1 MTTLDVHP
9 IPSFREL
16 RLLAE
21 TSPVIRACIELRKQ
35 ELAATDWDITPTGP
49 SDCELA
55 PDFAERRKEA
65 VRFFRQPDPGF
76 ASFYSWMG
84 ALAEQ
89 VLVLN
94 TCPLY
99 LTYPQPGRK
108 GLLGRNVDGVS
119 VLDPDRLVPSPP
131 RVFPAGPLALSLR
144 YDEGKLDLK
153 ATEEAVPEEFGIP
166 LHALG
171 IDDLPEPAKSLRP
184 LDSELRGW
192 FKSLADWILQE
203 KCGAHDLEWTWD
215 TRDAL
220 AGQ

>member
-16 RLLAE
+16 RHLAD
-21 TSPVIRACIELRKQ
+21 TSPVIRTCIELRKQ
-35 ELAATDWDITPTGP
+35 ELAATGWDITPAGRDSYEAT
-49 SDCELA
+49 
-55 PDFAERRKEA
+55 PDFAGRRLET

-94 TCPLY
+94 TCPVY
-99 LTYPQPGRK
+99 LSYPGSQP
-108 GLLGRNVDGVS
+108 GLLGSTVS
-119 VLDPDRLVPSPP
+119 GLSLLDAERLVPSPP
-131 RVFPAGPLALSLR
+131 RVFPAGPLVLSLR

-153 ATEEAVPEEFGIP
+153 ATEEAAPEEFGIP

-171 IDDLPEPAKSLRP
+171 IDGRPEPDKPLRP

-192 FKSLADWILQE
+192 FKSLADWVLQE

-215 TRDAL
+215 TRDTL